1 MNCFERNKQ
10 YLKLYPGFNGKPMQ
24 ITKKSR
30 HLFLSQTKHSEKN
43 TSTYISVPLVP
54 FVSSVGRDGRFMK
67 CIELYSVAG
76 VVLIL
81 LCGTHSWKTIRTEL
95 DL

>member
-10 YLKLYPGFNGKPMQ
+10 HLKLYPGFNGKPMQ

-43 TSTYISVPLVP
+43 TSTDMDKSLPRDPSLHAGNDFNHVRLRSV
-54 FVSSVGRDGRFMK
+54 
-67 CIELYSVAG
+67 
-76 VVLIL
+76 
-81 LCGTHSWKTIRTEL
+81 
-95 DL
+95 